1 MSRREGELTR
11 SLDGGSVEIL
21 EFRPFRLEIIE
32 GPDAGT
38 TERFEQ
44 RAVTVGASAKSD
56 LVVNDESVSRHH
68 CLIEATESG
77 YRLQDQGS
85 RNGTRLFGC
94 RVGWAILQPG
104 SVFQIGASKVRF
116 SPEYDEAIGTAEL
129 SRVVQFGRML
139 GVSHA
144 MRELFATLARAA
156 TSDITVLIEAE
167 SGCGKDLAA
176 EAIHASSRRSD
187 GPFEIFDCASVPENL
202 IESELFGH
210 LRGAFTG
217 ATGDQQGAFARA
229 NGGTLFIDE
238 LGELPIGLQPK
249 LLRVLD
255 SGSFKPVGGQ
265 QQVDVDVRVVAATNR
280 DLESMLE
287 DGRFRL
293 DLFHRLAVIRV
304 RIPPLRERLDD
315 IPMIFRHLLD
325 QFAAQGRPIPDVGP
339 DLVEKLK
346 AYPWPGNVRELRNI
360 VERGVALQQDFM
372 QMKLGEYS
380 LALETEE
387 EVLPSEAQIPS
398 EGPLPQY
405 HAAKERLV
413 DSWERRYCEE
423 ILKRTRGNISAAAR
437 EAGMHRKSLEY
448 LLDKHDLKSKK
459 RR

>member
-1 MSRREGELTR
+1 
-11 SLDGGSVEIL
+11 
-21 EFRPFRLEIIE
+21 
-32 GPDAGT
+32 
-38 TERFEQ
+38 
-44 RAVTVGASAKSD
+44 
-56 LVVNDESVSRHH
+56 
-68 CLIEATESG
+68 
-77 YRLQDQGS
+77 
-85 RNGTRLFGC
+85 
-94 RVGWAILQPG
+94 
-104 SVFQIGASKVRF
+104 
-116 SPEYDEAIGTAEL
+116 
-129 SRVVQFGRML
+129 
-139 GVSHA
+139 
-144 MRELFATLARAA
+144 
-156 TSDITVLIEAE
+156 
-167 SGCGKDLAA
+167 
-176 EAIHASSRRSD
+176 
-187 GPFEIFDCASVPENL
+187 
-202 IESELFGH
+202 
-210 LRGAFTG
+210 
-217 ATGDQQGAFARA
+217 
-229 NGGTLFIDE
+229 
-238 LGELPIGLQPK
+238 
-249 LLRVLD
+249 
-255 SGSFKPVGGQ
+255 
-265 QQVDVDVRVVAATNR
+265 
-280 DLESMLE
+280 
-287 DGRFRL
+287 
-293 DLFHRLAVIRV
+293 V